1 MKQEDVCTIVIYIF
15 QFLLW
20 GTDVLRRIFQR
31 WLTVKRAAEHRRIN
45 HERKEAHLRQVAITS
60 AWERWRERYKEE
72 KLRPLVRPTQPSFT
86 HTLIFLD
93 SIGI

>member
-1 MKQEDVCTIVIYIF
+1 MKQEGVSTIVIYIF

-31 WLTVKRAAEHRRIN
+31 WLTVKRAVEHRRIN

-72 KLRPLVRPTQPSFT
+72 KLRPLVRPTQSSFT

>member
-1 MKQEDVCTIVIYIF
+1 MKQEGVSTIVIYIF

-31 WLTVKRAAEHRRIN
+31 WLTVKRAVEHRRIN

-60 AWERWRERYKEE
+60 AWERWRERYKEK

-86 HTLIFLD
+86 HTLILLD